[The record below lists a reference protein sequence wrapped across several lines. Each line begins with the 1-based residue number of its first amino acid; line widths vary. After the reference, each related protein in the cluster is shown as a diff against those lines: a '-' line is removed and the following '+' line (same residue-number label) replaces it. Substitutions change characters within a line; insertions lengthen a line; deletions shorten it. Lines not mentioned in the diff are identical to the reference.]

1 MNTPS
6 PEKQKLLYICHR
18 IPYPPNKG
26 DKIRSYNFLK
36 SLSEKYDVY
45 LAFLIDYKDDIQY
58 ITEVA
63 KHSKEIAFDVIDL
76 RRQLISGLTALSRQ
90 TPLSVGYFHSKK
102 LQSHIHTW
110 LDEHN
115 FKAVLVFSS
124 SMAQYV
130 LTVPGL
136 KKVMDFCDVDS
147 EKWYQYARDTKPPLS
162 WLYKTEGRLLRR
174 YERKIA
180 QAFDLCVF
188 VSEAES
194 QLFERLSPGAKRS
207 VIRNGIDFQHY
218 NGKTYNFQPQDIIP
232 KSPYIVFTG
241 AMDYKPNVDA
251 VCWFVENTF
260 SLIKDQ
266 IEDIGFYI
274 VGSNPNKHV
283 KRLPGKH
290 SRVYVT
296 GYVNDVRPYVKK
308 AELSV
313 APLRIARGV
322 QTKILESIALGC
334 PTVATREAAVG
345 IGSIGDLVNITTADA
360 KEFAMTVTNVYN
372 TRQQQREKIKLGL
385 KTLSRQLTWQNEL
398 AKLETYL

>member
-36 SLSEKYDVY
+36 FLSEKYDVY

-372 TRQQQREKIKLGL
+372 TRQQQREKIKLRL
-385 KTLSRQLTWQNEL
+385 KTLSRQLTWQKEL
-398 AKLETYL
+398 AKLEAFL

>member
-1 MNTPS
+1 LNTPS
-6 PEKQKLLYICHR
+6 PKKQKLLYICHR

-36 SLSEKYDVY
+36 FLSEKYDVY
-45 LAFLIDYKDDIQY
+45 LAFLIDYEEDIQY
-58 ITEVA
+58 IAEVA
-63 KHSKEIAFDVIDL
+63 KYAKEIAFDVNCV
-76 RRQLISGLTALSRQ
+76 RRQLTSGLVALSRQ

-102 LQSHIHTW
+102 LQSCIHSW
-110 LDEHN
+110 VEEHK
-115 FKAVLVFSS
+115 FKTVLVFSS

-147 EKWYQYARDTKPPLS
+147 EKWYQYARDIKPPMS

-174 YERKIA
+174 YERKIG
-180 QAFDLCVF
+180 QEFDLCLF

-194 QLFERLSPGAKRS
+194 QLFERLLPGAKRS
-207 VIRNGIDFQHY
+207 VIRNGIDFQYY
-218 NGKTYNFQPQDIIP
+218 NGKAYNFQPQDVRP

-251 VCWFVENTF
+251 VCWFVENALPLIRTK
-260 SLIKDQ
+260 IKD
-266 IEDIGFYI
+266 ISFCI

-283 KRLPGKH
+283 KRLPGKYPG
-290 SRVYVT
+290 VFVT
-296 GYVNDVRPYVKK
+296 GFVNDVRPYVQK

-334 PTVATREAAVG
+334 PTVATHEAAMG
-345 IGSIGDLVNITTADA
+345 IGIIGDLVNITTVDA
-360 KEFAMTVTNVYN
+360 KQFATTVLDVYK
-372 TRQQQREKIKLGL
+372 TRPQQREKIKLGL
-385 KTLSRQLTWQNEL
+385 KTLSWQLTWQSEL
-398 AKLETYL
+398 AKLEAFL